1 MPDAM
6 ALPCP
11 RCGAKI
17 GEWCTGAPYSQAIC
31 HARDHAWQEAGRPSL
46 TIDWRKALAWYML
59 HVWHCEGITYVRQ
72 GEGGMKCMPPEFKAA
87 IQEVEREWEA
97 MCVENGHVKPDG
109 SRY

>member
-1 MPDAM
+1 MF
-6 ALPCP
+6 
-11 RCGAKI
+11 
-17 GEWCTGAPYSQAIC
+17 
-31 HARDHAWQEAGRPSL
+31 
-46 TIDWRKALAWYML
+46 